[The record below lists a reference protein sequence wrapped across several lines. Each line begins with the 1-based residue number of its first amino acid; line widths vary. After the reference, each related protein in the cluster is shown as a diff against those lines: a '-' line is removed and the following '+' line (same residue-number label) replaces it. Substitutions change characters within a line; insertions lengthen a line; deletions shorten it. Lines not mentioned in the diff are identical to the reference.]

1 MMRDR
6 YDAALL
12 FLPRCVWHRF
22 REPDDFFVRQSLSG
36 GSFRIALIRRPW
48 RSMTRCI
55 SSTSPRSSS
64 RASDCRTPH
73 AP

>member
-22 REPDDFFVRQSLSG
+22 RELDGFNVRPCRSGADFRS
-36 GSFRIALIRRPW
+36 ALVHRPW
-48 RSMTRCI
+48 RSMTRC
-55 SSTSPRSSS
+55 SSTASPRSSS
-64 RASDCRTPH
+64 RASDCRTPY

>member
-12 FLPRCVWHRF
+12 FLPRRVWHRF
-22 REPDDFFVRQSLSG
+22 REPDGFFVRQCLSG
-36 GSFRIALIRRPW
+36 GGLRIALIRRPS

-55 SSTSPRSSS
+55 CSARLAREWCGDQT
-64 RASDCRTPH
+64 AE
-73 AP
+73 